1 MTNGSYENKTFWKK
15 SLRLYWFKSSL
26 EKEKNPKLII
36 VLTYFSTF
44 IYFAHLM
51 VFFSLNRFRFFF
63 HKIGKNK
70 KIVSVTKR
78 ENASSHFTISI
89 RYKNKHFANFL
100 FEKQTTRLFGC
111 NNRIKQLKS
120 STESLG
126 KKIATLFFEVIN

>member
-1 MTNGSYENKTFWKK
+1 MKKKFTTLLIQVIIRERKK
-15 SLRLYWFKSSL
+15 S
-26 EKEKNPKLII
+26 EAHNC
-36 VLTYFSTF
+36 
-44 IYFAHLM
+44 AHLFFYIYLFRTFNSL
-51 VFFSLNRFRFFF
+51 FFSKSFSFFF